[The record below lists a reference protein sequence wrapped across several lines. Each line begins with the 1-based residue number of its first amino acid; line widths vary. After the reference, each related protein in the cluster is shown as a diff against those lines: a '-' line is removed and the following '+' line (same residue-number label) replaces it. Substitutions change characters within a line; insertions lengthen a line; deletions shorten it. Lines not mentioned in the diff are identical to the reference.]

1 MKKIAL
7 IICLFCIA
15 LMQAFA
21 YSYTDKNGV
30 TWGFSISNSNATITS
45 ASGFG
50 EKVTIPGKVYDSGN
64 GYTVTALR
72 NNLFSNNTTI
82 TEVILPSS
90 VVTIESYCFSGCTNL
105 LTINLSAC
113 TSIGN
118 DAFAN
123 CTKLGN
129 VTLSNQ
135 LKTLGTRAF
144 QSCNSMTSISI
155 PSCGEIQSW
164 AFEWCKGLEKV
175 EIGNGVKTIAYRAFS
190 ECTALKDVTILGG
203 DTLYVGGQAFR
214 ACVALEKVTMPT
226 TPYTIGAS
234 AFSGCNSLKS
244 INLSTCI
251 SLSEGSEFENCS
263 NLKTIG
269 GLESC
274 TSIGGYTFR
283 NCSSLESVGDLPV
296 CTVILDEA
304 FANCSSLKSVGNLP
318 ACINISNNVFYN
330 CSSLKSVGDLSSL
343 INIKNNVLSGCYLEK
358 LVLAGDNVVT
368 LEAVLATPTTV
379 FVPQKLLA
387 AYKEANSWKDMTERI
402 LPIGVT
408 TERNVNVSAQE
419 NTSNLAYKIGEDNLE
434 YIMSLTLS
442 GTINSYDFIVLRN
455 KMPNLHHL
463 DMTNVS
469 IVANAANYYENYHTS
484 NNTLGQCSFV
494 GMNKLLTVKL
504 PKTIKE
510 IESDAFN
517 GCNNMESVEFQE
529 GIETIGQG
537 AFYKCGNL
545 RSAEMKSGLVT
556 IGRDAFSNCSRLK
569 NVVIPEGVQT
579 IGDGAFRYCSSLDYI
594 DVPKGVKAIS
604 GSSFYECSN
613 LKKVN
618 IDTGCEYIGGFS
630 FYKCSNLEKVV
641 IAEGVKNI
649 DSYAFRFCGK
659 LTSVQLPTTL
669 ISIGSYAFEGTN
681 LLSLTLP
688 SNLTTI
694 GAYAFQNNSSLTEV
708 RIPAMVS
715 SIGNYAFSG
724 CSSLKDVYVYV
735 LEPQSIAQNTFSTY
749 QTSTLHVP
757 TTSYYSYYYNT
768 QWSQFA
774 NVQEFSAPYFRF
786 FFDTDYTLDDVQGV
800 IDTETESE
808 CNINAGA
815 SLIVNT
821 QQENQYIG
829 TIHIKNDG
837 TKSGSLIAN
846 GNMSAQQVNF
856 EMAINKTTWY
866 FLCVPYRIKLEDVEA
881 PGNYVFRYYDG
892 AERAANGKGG
902 WKNLPT
908 GTQYLLPG
916 VGYIFQCDQAGTLVL
931 KATEENIDFSGNDK
945 SLNMVAYQ
953 ASGIQNAS
961 WNYMGN
967 PFTSYYDIDDMGYE
981 SPITVW
987 NGRGYDAVRPG
998 DDDYHL
1004 RPLQAFF
1011 VQKPENVDA
1020 LAFNASSRET
1030 YLTAQSHSA
1039 AKKARRMMLDEKVD
1053 RFIVNLKLSDGTDA
1067 DKTRVVY
1074 NEGRSMTYEMECDAA
1089 KFMTAGIPQLYT
1101 LDQDNV
1107 HYSINERPLGQV
1119 DLGYDVS
1126 KKGVYTIAATRMD
1139 RPVLLKDHELG
1150 VTFDLSNGEYSF
1162 TSDAGTNEKRFTL
1175 ILCNETVGIAQMSE
1189 QTGVKANVVDGGI
1202 VFAGIDGNTQVC
1214 VYTLSGTMVA
1224 NGIGNG
1230 FFALPNGSYVVK
1242 VNGLSTKVL
1251 VQ

>member
-1 MKKIAL
+1 MKKLAL
-7 IICLFCIA
+7 IICLFCIG

-30 TWGFSISNSNATITS
+30 TWGFSVSNSNATITS

-64 GYTVTALR
+64 GYTVTTLR
-72 NNLFSNNTTI
+72 YNLFSNNTTI
-82 TEVILPSS
+82 TEVVLPAS
-90 VVTIESYCFSGCTNL
+90 VVTIERNCFYK
-105 LTINLSAC
+105 C
-113 TSIGN
+113 TSL
-118 DAFAN
+118 
-123 CTKLGN
+123 T
-129 VTLSNQ
+129 
-135 LKTLGTRAF
+135 
-144 QSCNSMTSISI
+144 
-155 PSCGEIQSW
+155 
-164 AFEWCKGLEKV
+164 
-175 EIGNGVKTIAYRAFS
+175 
-190 ECTALKDVTILGG
+190 
-203 DTLYVGGQAFR
+203 
-214 ACVALEKVTMPT
+214 KVTMPT

-234 AFSGCNSLKS
+234 AFYGCNGLKS
-244 INLSTCI
+244 IDLSACI
-251 SLSEGSEFENCS
+251 SLSEGSEFNSCS
-263 NLKTIG
+263 SLETIG
-269 GLESC
+269 SLESC
-274 TSIGGYTFR
+274 TSIGGYTFQ

-304 FANCSSLKSVGNLP
+304 FANCSSLE
-318 ACINISNNVFYN
+318 
-330 CSSLKSVGDLSSL
+330 SVGDLSSL
-343 INIKNNVLSGCYLEK
+343 LNISRNVFSGCYSLEK

-368 LEAVLATPTTV
+368 LGAVLATPTTV

-408 TERNVNVSAQE
+408 TERNVSVSAQE

-469 IVANAANYYENYHTS
+469 IVANAANYYETYHTS
-484 NNTLGQCSFV
+484 NNTLGQCCFKD
-494 GMNKLLTVKL
+494 MKKLLTVKL

-510 IESDAFN
+510 IEMDAFIDCTN
-517 GCNNMESVEFQE
+517 LESVEFQE

-537 AFYKCGNL
+537 AFYECYNL

-556 IGRDAFSNCSRLK
+556 IGRSAFNRCSRLK
-569 NVVIPEGVQT
+569 KVVIPEGVQT
-579 IGDGAFRYCSSLDYI
+579 IVEYAFYGCSTIDYI
-594 DVPKGVKAIS
+594 DVPKGVKTIKEYAFS
-604 GSSFYECSN
+604 YCSN

-618 IDTGCEYIGGFS
+618 IDAGCEYIGGYS
-630 FYKCSNLEKVV
+630 FCGCSNLEKVV
-641 IAEGVKNI
+641 IAEGVKTI
-649 DSYAFRFCGK
+649 GGSAFAGCGK

-669 ISIGSYAFEGTN
+669 ISIGGYAFEGTN

-694 GAYAFQNNSSLTEV
+694 GAYAFRGNSNLSSLTLPSNLTSIGAYAFSGNSSLTEV

-715 SIGNYAFSG
+715 SIGDYAFSG

-821 QQENQYIG
+821 QHENQYIG

-866 FLCVPYRIKLEDVEA
+866 FLCVPYRIKLEEVEA

-908 GTQYLLPG
+908 GTQYLMPG

-931 KATEENIDFSGNDK
+931 KATEENIDFSGKDK
-945 SLNMVAYQ
+945 SLNMVSYQ
-953 ASGIQNAS
+953 ATGIQNAS

-1039 AKKARRMMLDEKVD
+1039 AKKARRLMQEEKVD
-1053 RFIVNLKLSDGTDA
+1053 RFIVNLKLSDGTDT

-1074 NEGRSMTYEMECDAA
+1074 NEDRSMTYEMECDAA

-1107 HYSINERPLGQV
+1107 RYSINERPLGYV

-1126 KKGVYTIAATRMD
+1126 KKGIYTIAATRMD

-1150 VTFDLSNGEYSF
+1150 MTFDLSNGEYSF
-1162 TSDAGTNEKRFTL
+1162 TSDAGTYEKRFTL
-1175 ILCNETVGIAQMSE
+1175 ILGNETVGIAQMGE
-1189 QTGVKANVVDGGI
+1189 QTGVKANAVDGGI
-1202 VFAGIDGNTQVC
+1202 VFAGIEGNTYVC

-1224 NGIGNG
+1224 NGIDNG
-1230 FFALPNGSYVVK
+1230 FVALPNGSYVVK